1 VPDQA
6 APEGPGRGIPGWRI
20 VVASWL
26 TNVVLAITA
35 VPAAAGVDAFE
46 TPAIITSLVLFVASI
61 GVWVWALGI
70 AAVRSTRGDEIVVA
84 NLFLVEGDVPR
95 RVRLHLFASLAVAVV
110 IAGGTAAAQ
119 PFGVLVPMLNL
130 GFAGLWG
137 ARHGRFPA
145 RRGTTR

>member
-1 VPDQA
+1 VSDQA
-6 APEGPGRGIPGWRI
+6 APESPGRGIPGWRI

-26 TNVVLAITA
+26 TDAVFAITA

-46 TPAIITSLVLFVASI
+46 TPSIITSLVLFLASI
-61 GVWVWALGI
+61 AVWVWALGI
-70 AAVRSTRGDEIVVA
+70 AAVRSARGDEIVVA
-84 NLFLVEGDVPR
+84 NLFLVEGEVPR
-95 RVRLHLFASLAVAVV
+95 RIRLHLFAALVVALV
-110 IAGGTAAAQ
+110 IAGGTAVVE

-145 RRGTTR
+145 RRGTAR